1 MSSTPK
7 ACSKSRVRPLP
18 YRLIS
23 EIEPRPP
30 GTTWLIENLWLA
42 SGVGLLGGQAKVCKT
57 HLAAE
62 LSLAVA
68 TGQDALGRYP
78 TLMPGPVLFF
88 EAEDDLPVLRDR
100 FEGLAASRGCDFN
113 KLAVH
118 LLEVPTL
125 RLDKDQDLH
134 GLRASIEACSP
145 RLLVLDPF
153 VRLVGHIDENSSSD
167 VSAVLGS
174 LRAIQRELD
183 VAILLLHHAR
193 KSPAATPYQA
203 YRGSSDFSAWS
214 DTNLFLTRNAKRLVL
229 NVEHRSAPSPDPIHL
244 RLHEQPALHLV
255 PLDVLPTSSPSV
267 DTHPLLADI
276 KRQLQTAARP
286 MTTVEL
292 RERLHRRKSDVVKA
306 LEQLLAEGAVC
317 RSKNGW
323 LLPRD

>member
-7 ACSKSRVRPLP
+7 AYKKSRAQPLP
-18 YRLIS
+18 YRLVS

-68 TGQDALGRYP
+68 TGQDALGRY
-78 TLMPGPVLFF
+78 TTHTPGPVLFF
-88 EAEDDLPVLRDR
+88 GAEDDLPLLRDR
-100 FEGLAASRGCDFN
+100 FEGLAASRGCNFN
-113 KLAVH
+113 ELAVH
-118 LLEVPTL
+118 LLDVPTL

-134 GLRASIEACSP
+134 GLRASIRACRP

-153 VRLVGHIDENSSSD
+153 VRLVGNIDENSSSD

-214 DTNLFLTRNAKRLVL
+214 DTNLFLSRNAKRLVL
-229 NVEHRSAPSPDPIHL
+229 HVEHRSAPSPEPIHL
-244 RLHEQPALHLV
+244 RLQEKPALHLV
-255 PLDVLPTSSPSV
+255 PLDVQPTSSPA
-267 DTHPLLADI
+267 DDAQPLLAEI
-276 KRQLQTAARP
+276 QRQLQSVARP
-286 MTTVEL
+286 MSTVEL
-292 RERLHRRKSDVVKA
+292 RDRLRRRKSDVVKA
-306 LEQLLAEGAVC
+306 LERLLTDGKVC

-323 LLPRD
+323 HLPRD